1 MGDNAQLKYSY
12 PQHFRY
18 LHCARNESLPQEGS
32 FQANIHQ
39 CEIFGYNQIKFNF
52 YKSLENHN
60 PIQKSLME
68 QIGSF
73 HDLIMLW
80 CSNQQR
86 NVDKVAKVIQKVN
99 APLKSSFSSW
109 WLGIQISYGKICKR
123 EIGLVPISILYVVE
137 QGRILDTFSWTV
149 CIQNKFEIYFLP
161 TCLAFGVQSYRT
173 FGQSVHTTL
182 GKYLLVPLVEYLTR
196 KK

>member
-109 WLGIQISYGKICKR
+109 WLGIRLSYGKICKR

-137 QGRILDTFSWTV
+137 QGRILDPSHGLFVYKINLES
-149 CIQNKFEIYFLP
+149 IFF
-161 TCLAFGVQSYRT
+161 
-173 FGQSVHTTL
+173 
-182 GKYLLVPLVEYLTR
+182 LLVWHSGFSPIERLARVYILHQGNTYWYR
-196 KK
+196 QWNI